1 MRVRVFL
8 RQPLFTLP
16 GHVPKGAIIVE
27 GVVQETTGFGIT
39 LHIDIYMDE
48 FGKALAGDGVTIMLP
63 GAKIDHVLVVG

>member
-8 RQPLFTLP
+8 RQPLFTIP
-16 GHVPKGAIIVE
+16 GHLPKGVGVVE

-39 LHIDIYMDE
+39 IHVDTYLDE
-48 FGKALAGDGVTIMLP
+48 GGKPLSGEGVTLILP